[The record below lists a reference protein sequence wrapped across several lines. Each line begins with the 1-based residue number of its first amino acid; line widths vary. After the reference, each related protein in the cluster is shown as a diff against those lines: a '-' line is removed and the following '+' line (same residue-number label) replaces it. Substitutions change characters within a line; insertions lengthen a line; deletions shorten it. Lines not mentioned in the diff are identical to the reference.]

1 MLSPK
6 TTLGVSLMRSLS
18 IDFTGFYVCF
28 ILYKDDAILL
38 LHCVLYS
45 KTTSIKLIQTDR
57 ISLITHTHKP
67 GKIKL
72 KLLIRMSPN
81 VVFVEIN

>member
-1 MLSPK
+1 M
-6 TTLGVSLMRSLS
+6 GFSLERSLR

-28 ILYKDDAILL
+28 ILYKDDAILV
-38 LHCVLYS
+38 LHWVLYI

-57 ISLITHTHKP
+57 ICLIKHTHKP